1 MHGKWP
7 KTVCDKNCDKSRMLS
22 RHPRSIWYTH
32 YFPGLLIYRFDSPLI
47 FSNAEIFSDELRD
60 LVREADPPVRTVVI
74 NCEMIHD
81 MGTTAAD

>member
-1 MHGKWP
+1 
-7 KTVCDKNCDKSRMLS
+7 MLS